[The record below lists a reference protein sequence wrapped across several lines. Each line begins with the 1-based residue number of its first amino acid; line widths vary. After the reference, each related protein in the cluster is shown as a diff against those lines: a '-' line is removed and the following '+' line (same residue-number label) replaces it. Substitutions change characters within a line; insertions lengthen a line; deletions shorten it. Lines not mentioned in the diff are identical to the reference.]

1 MKGRSPTPAA
11 LKEKCTSLGGKGQ
24 CVVNPGGVMYSS
36 VSANSSSSGAVL
48 CGLRPTQALRFSAVA
63 LSGRDRP
70 MNRRQLVIGMGAL
83 SGTVIAMRAS
93 VALAVASQKADFIK
107 AAMAELDES
116 ARRQVDELMKKGIAP
131 AFARAP
137 HIIPFVDLDYFYT
150 DGSIKW
156 VPNEPNQGIP
166 VTVPEGFVSDLA
178 SIPQAFWSILPKTA
192 RHAYAAVVHDYLYW
206 TQTIERHEA
215 DLIFKIAMQ
224 DLQVPIAT
232 VETLYNAVYYG
243 GQSAWDDDAKL
254 KAAGE
259 KRILKRFPESG
270 LVSWS
275 EWRTE
280 PDVFSD

>member
-1 MKGRSPTPAA
+1 M
-11 LKEKCTSLGGKGQ
+11 Q
-24 CVVNPGGVMYSS
+24 I
-36 VSANSSSSGAVL
+36 
-48 CGLRPTQALRFSAVA
+48 
-63 LSGRDRP
+63 LSGP
-70 MNRRQLVIGMGAL
+70 FVNRREFLITSATL
-83 SGTVIAMRAS
+83 IASRPF
-93 VALAVASQKADFIK
+93 VALAKENQKADFIK

-116 ARRQVDELMKKGIAP
+116 ARRKIDRLMKKGIAP

-150 DGSIKW
+150 DGTIEW
-156 VPNEPNQGIP
+156 VPNEPNEGVP

-192 RHAYAAVVHDYLYW
+192 RHAYAAIVHDYLYW
-206 TQTIERHEA
+206 TQTTKRHEA

-224 DLQVPIAT
+224 DLKVPTAT
-232 VETLYNAVYYG
+232 LETLYNAVYYG

-259 KRILKRFPESG
+259 KRILKRFPDNP

-275 EWRTE
+275 EWRTQ